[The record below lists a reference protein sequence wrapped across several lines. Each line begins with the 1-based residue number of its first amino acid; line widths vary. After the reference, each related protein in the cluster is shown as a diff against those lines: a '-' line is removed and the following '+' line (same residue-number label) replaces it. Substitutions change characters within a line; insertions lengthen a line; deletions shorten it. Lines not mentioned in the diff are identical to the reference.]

1 MKKLISSVFV
11 AFLAISLMAQTPV
24 TLKLNLEKGKV
35 YKVKNT
41 SKQVMQ
47 ITAGGQQINM
57 DITSNTVVSYKVLK
71 QENDVMDIEFKFDTI
86 ASKTVS
92 PMMSRETNSAKPAGN
107 DPVEK
112 IMNKMSSNTII
123 AKISTAGKFV
133 DFVTYPKFKDNVMMV
148 LDSIPA
154 GKRDQAKT
162 VADMLLKESAVKSM
176 IEPMFAYLPE
186 AAVKTGDSWETSYVT
201 SASGMSMITLN
212 SFALKGV
219 EKNVGTISGKMEIE
233 SMPSTDP
240 NAQTSQEIKGNMTF
254 EGTIDVATGMALKN
268 TTKGRIEGTITQK
281 ANGQEMKMPLVIDSQ
296 SETTMSK

>member
-1 MKKLISSVFV
+1 MKKLISSVFL
-11 AFLAISLMAQTPV
+11 AFLAISLMAQTPI

-57 DITSNTVVSYKVLK
+57 DITSNNVVSYKVLK
-71 QENDVMDIEFKFDTI
+71 QENGVMDIEFKFDTI
-86 ASKTVS
+86 ASKTTS
-92 PMMSRETNSAKPAGN
+92 PMMNKEMNSAKPAGN
-107 DPVEK
+107 DPLEK

-123 AKISTAGKFV
+123 AKISTTGKFV

-154 GKRDQAKT
+154 TKRDQAKM

-186 AAVKTGDSWETSYVT
+186 AAVKTGDSWETTYVR
-201 SASGMSMITLN
+201 SASGMSMLTLN
-212 SFALKGV
+212 TFTLKSV
-219 EKNVGTISGKMEIE
+219 DKNVGTISGKTEIE
-233 SMPSTDP
+233 SLPSTDP

-254 EGTIDVATGMALKN
+254 EGTIDVTTGLALNN
-268 TTKGRIEGTITQK
+268 TAKGRIEGTITQK
-281 ANGQEMKMPLVIDSQ
+281 ANGQEMKMPIVIDSQ
-296 SETTMSK
+296 SETIMIK